1 MPGIILEWDVMHKAD
16 TVQPPFS
23 GSFRETQDDLWFSGM
38 GKRRPR
44 EGLGLARVTQQV
56 GGEVS
61 HTGQDSNLEGP
72 LLSKQL
78 TGSLGTLLSVK

>member
-1 MPGIILEWDVMHKAD
+1 MPGIILQWEVMHKSD

-23 GSFRETQDDLWFSGM
+23 SSFWETQDDLWFSGM
-38 GKRRPR
+38 GKKRPR

-56 GGEVS
+56 GGKVS
-61 HTGQDSNLEGP
+61 RTGPDSNLEAP

-78 TGSLGTLLSVK
+78 TGSLGTLLWVK